1 MDQNIVQT
9 NIDTHSVSK
18 GKKPGKEALPGR
30 SKSSHPCTTPYFG
43 KMMLDFALI
52 WLSIV
57 S

>member
-1 MDQNIVQT
+1 MDWNISNT

-30 SKSSHPCTTPYFG
+30 SESSHPSTPSYFG
-43 KMMLDFALI
+43 NMMLDFALI